1 MSCLEKIIHRL
12 NPAPYMKKILFA
24 SLLSVIGWLPF
35 PANAQLSVGTMPAGD
50 LSEPYNLAEDDFFN
64 IYISNS
70 GNNRI
75 LKIDG
80 YTQAITVLVGSAG
93 AGYVDGPA
101 YAAAFANPQ
110 GMIAATIGGT
120 NGLIVADT
128 GNGVIRFVRLSDGY
142 VSTLAGN
149 TNGPLFDSAIG
160 TNATFRY
167 PYGLTQDTN
176 GNVYIAD
183 WGNNA
188 IRVLNL
194 NDPNF
199 GIVSLTDPTFSL
211 NRPAAVAFAGTN
223 QLWVADT
230 GNNMIKLITLSN
242 PTTGSQTTYLG
253 NRTSGFIDNP
263 LGSNARFNGPRALL
277 WDPNLGLLISDTGNN
292 AIRLATT
299 NPVFG
304 ATNYSVMT
312 FAGTGTAGPASSTSV
327 GALSAT
333 FNSPFGM
340 VRDIP
345 NGRYLLADGLNN
357 AIRVIQYGPVLGT
370 CPPPTI
376 GYVTFEFDA
385 NMGQFVSVLHSDP
398 PFVFNTDIPIG
409 ISFPQGYSAGFTLDG
424 SSPTKSSP
432 SPNRY
437 HEILSTLQL
446 PGVTISLNYN
456 SNVVVTAFTYNT
468 GQPSSPA
475 TNAIFHF
482 VTGTPQ
488 IQGQNAA
495 EFYVGCVTTN
505 ATLYYTT
512 DGSDPRASG
521 TNVYIAAPFNPATTL
536 AEFKFTTNNFPF
548 QCFAR
553 RIDATHNYAD
563 STVAS
568 NYFSADNYKPNT
580 ITFGLTNGE
589 PHSSFI
595 ARPGQFF
602 YAPVTLQLTPNFGK
616 MFSLQFNVAVTNGL
630 ANTNTG
636 VRPPAIVNGAGID
649 FFSMLMSQVPE
660 LEGLYYPPTDG
671 HWYLTIPPVTAQSDL
686 SVGNFNYP
694 RTVFVNT
701 NNNLLGVGW
710 LFRTGF
716 IYTLEDSFGNF
727 SLDFPTTK
735 QDLITYSIAHDTLFT
750 KAGGQVMVGAY
761 SFQVPNNA
769 VNGDQYFIQLGSPS
783 GTADGVGAPGA
794 GIYIQPPAVSQA
806 VTVGSVAYLV
816 GDAAPFHWLNAGDFG
831 DNNLDNSDVM
841 QVYQAAILGV
851 DMPPLNSDLY
861 LAMDSC
867 GNFGISNA
875 ATGYFTDGGSYLAL
889 FPVTNTMTFDNLFI
903 TNDIFFGNLGSRLI
917 SSFTITNITITAT
930 AKLTVLTT
938 NIVYTISSNA
948 VPIPSST
955 VTNVVV
961 NNVTFYNTNFSKLF
975 DGSDQTINQVAFGD
989 GNLDIADLYVT
1000 FRRSLDPSLVWFK
1013 RYWIN
1018 GQFVAVTTPNL
1029 AFNTN
1034 IPSAVVSKSSGKP
1047 APAIQSGNNSQ
1058 SPSVSF
1064 VAGDA
1069 QGSAGQTVQIPI
1081 TANVFGSY
1089 LLRVLGLNL
1098 TVYPLDGS
1106 PDLTQPVQ
1114 FTPAAGLGAPTS
1126 GFSTS
1131 KGNDTYA
1138 ATWLDS
1144 TIAGVTGNATIGTLT
1159 ITLPANA
1166 TSMSAYAV
1174 HFNVASGSPNGIA
1187 VFPKQ
1192 TRTGLVTLSSRM
1204 NSTYNDG
1211 IPDLWRLR
1219 WFGTVNNLLSVSN
1232 ACPSGDGIINWNK
1245 FVAGVDPTVAND
1257 FPTVNPK
1264 TPVPPGS
1271 ITAIHWPTVSGVQY
1285 VIERSTSL
1293 FSGNWTAIATNT
1305 GTGTDMEFDDNAA
1318 GTVKFYRVLILP

>member
-1 MSCLEKIIHRL
+1 
-12 NPAPYMKKILFA
+12 MKKILFA
-24 SLLSVIGWLPF
+24 CLLSVIGWLPF
-35 PANAQLSVGTMPAGD
+35 PAHAQLSVGTLPAGD
-50 LSEPYNLAEDDFFN
+50 LNEPYNLAEDDAFN
-64 IYISNS
+64 IYISDS

-110 GMIAATIGGT
+110 GMIVATIGGT

-357 AIRVIQYGPVLGT
+357 TIRVIQYGPVLGP

-385 NMGQFVSVLHSDP
+385 NMGQFVSVLHTDP
-398 PFVFNTDIPIG
+398 PFVFNSDIPIG

-512 DGSDPRASG
+512 DGSDPRAG
-521 TNVYIAAPFNPATTL
+521 KNVYIAAPFNPATTL
-536 AEFKFTTNNFPF
+536 AEFKFSSNNFPF

-589 PHSSFI
+589 PQSHFI
-595 ARPGQFF
+595 ARPGQFY
-602 YAPVTLQLTPNFGK
+602 YAPVTLQLTPNFNK
-616 MFSLQFNVAVTNGL
+616 MYSLQFNVVVTNGF
-630 ANTNTG
+630 TNIFKGTAI
-636 VRPPAIVNGAGID
+636 PPVVKGSGLD
-649 FFSMLMSQVPE
+649 FFSMLMTKVPV
-660 LEGLYYPPTDG
+660 LEGQYYPPADG
-671 HWYLTIPPVTAQSDL
+671 NWYLRIPPVIAVDSNSPPIYTI
-686 SVGNFNYP
+686 F
-694 RTVFVNT
+694 T
-701 NNNLLGVGW
+701 NNSINLLGVGW

-716 IYTLEDSFGNF
+716 KYNYEDSIGDVL
-727 SLDFPTTK
+727 LDFDTTK

-750 KAGGQVMVGAY
+750 KAGGTVMVGAY

-783 GTADGVGAPGA
+783 ATADGVGAPGA

-806 VTVGSVAYLV
+806 VTIGSEAYLV

-831 DNNLDNSDVM
+831 DTNLDNSDVM
-841 QVYQAAILGV
+841 QVYQSAILGV
-851 DMPPLNSDLY
+851 DLPPQNSDLY
-861 LAMDSC
+861 AAMDSSGGFGVFDTANGYYTNSGTANVFLQEAMWD
-867 GNFGISNA
+867 GN
-875 ATGYFTDGGSYLAL
+875 DL
-889 FPVTNTMTFDNLFI
+889 
-903 TNDIFFGNLGSRLI
+903 
-917 SSFTITNITITAT
+917 TI
-930 AKLTVLTT
+930 
-938 NIVYTISSNA
+938 
-948 VPIPSST
+948 
-955 VTNVVV
+955 
-961 NNVTFYNTNFSKLF
+961 NTN
-975 DGSDQTINQVAFGD
+975 AFGD
-989 GNLDIADLYVT
+989 GYLDINDLYVT

-1013 RYWIN
+1013 RYWTN
-1018 GQFVAVTTPNL
+1018 NQFVAVAVPNY
-1029 AFNTN
+1029 AFNSNT
-1034 IPSAVVSKSSGKP
+1034 PHLLLKSAGSGVSTKAASGSASYLNSS
-1047 APAIQSGNNSQ
+1047 
-1058 SPSVSF
+1058 VTF
-1064 VAGDA
+1064 TAGDA
-1069 QGSAGQTVQIPI
+1069 IASGGNTVQIPI
-1081 TANVFGSY
+1081 TANIFGSY

-1098 TVYPLDGS
+1098 TVHALDGS
-1106 PDLTQPVQ
+1106 PNITQQVT
-1114 FTPAAGLGAPTS
+1114 FTPNAALGTPTISSSKSLANYSAAWLNSEIAGLS
-1126 GFSTS
+1126 NS
-1131 KGNDTYA
+1131 
-1138 ATWLDS
+1138 
-1144 TIAGVTGNATIGTLT
+1144 VTLGTLT
-1159 ITLPANA
+1159 VTLPANV
-1166 TSMSAYAV
+1166 TGSSAYAV
-1174 HFNVASGSPNGIA
+1174 HFDYISGSPNGLAI
-1187 VFPKQ
+1187 FPKQ
-1192 TRTGLVTLSSRM
+1192 KFTGLITTGPRTSS
-1204 NSTYNDG
+1204 SYGDG
-1211 IPDLWRLR
+1211 ISDSWRLR
-1219 WFGTVNNLLSVSN
+1219 WFGTINNLLSVSN
-1232 ACPSGDGIINWNK
+1232 ACPTGDGISNWNK

-1257 FPTVNPK
+1257 FPSVNPK
-1264 TPVPPGS
+1264 TPVPSGS
-1271 ITAIHWPTVSGVQY
+1271 VTAIHWPTIAGKQY
-1285 VIERSTSL
+1285 VIERSSSL
-1293 FSGNWTAIATNT
+1293 FSGNWTTIATNT